1 MKILH
6 ICTTDRGGAAA
17 AALRL
22 HQALLQ
28 QGADS
33 NFVVLKQFKPEIPQS
48 FVFRNDFF
56 LNRINNFWN
65 RLLKQTHWHW
75 ERHLLR
81 GQSVDYELF
90 TLPNSCFDLSKSK
103 IFREADIIHLHWVSG
118 FVDYTDFFT
127 NTSKSIVWTLHD
139 TNAFTGGCHYTSTC
153 TQFETACQVCPQ
165 LQGTKQP
172 FLAKENFQIK
182 EKALETVRNMA
193 IVAPSKWLVS
203 LSQKSRLLGRFEHF
217 HVPYSLD
224 LEVFKPYS
232 QAEARQK
239 LGLPLDAKILLF
251 VAQDV
256 SNQRKGFHLLSEA
269 LQILQKKE
277 NILVCTI
284 GKKTNLEIKN
294 LTIKD
299 LGFINSLQTMAEAY
313 SAADVF
319 VIPSLEDNLPNTVL
333 ESLACGTPVIGF
345 PIGGIADMVKHHEN
359 GLLAEAVSAES
370 LAETIEVFFEKEF
383 DKTEIRKDAEIRYA
397 HTVQAKA
404 YLEIYGGIRRD

>member
-33 NFVVLKQFKPEIPQS
+33 NFLVLKQFKPETPQS
-48 FVFRNDFF
+48 FVFRSDFF

-75 ERHLLR
+75 ERHLLK
-81 GQSVDYELF
+81 GQSADNELF
-90 TLPNSCFDLSKSK
+90 TLPTSWFDLSKSQ
-103 IFREADIIHLHWVSG
+103 IFQEADIIHLHWVSG
-118 FVDYTDFFT
+118 FVDYANFFT
-127 NTSKSIVWTLHD
+127 NCSKSTVWTLHD
-139 TNAFTGGCHYTSTC
+139 TNAFTGGCHYTGTC
-153 TQFETACQVCPQ
+153 KQFETACQICPQ

-172 FLAKENFQIK
+172 FLAKKNFQIK
-182 EKALETVRNMA
+182 EKAFETVRKMT
-193 IVAPSKWLVS
+193 IVAPSKWLVG

-232 QAEARQK
+232 QAESRQK
-239 LGLPLDAKILLF
+239 LGLPLNKKILLF

-256 SNQRKGFHLLSEA
+256 SNPRKGFHLLSEA

-277 NILVCTI
+277 DMMVCTI
-284 GKKTNLEIKN
+284 GKKTNLEINN
-294 LTIKD
+294 LIIKD
-299 LGFINSLQTMAEAY
+299 LGFITNLQTMAEAY

-345 PIGGIADMVKHHEN
+345 PIGGIADMVKNEVN
-359 GLLAEAVSAES
+359 GLLAKEVSGES
-370 LAETIEVFFEKEF
+370 LTKTIEVFFEKEF
-383 DKTEIRKDAEIRYA
+383 DKTKIRKDAEIRYA

-404 YLEIYGGIRRD
+404 YLEIYNKMGF

>member
-33 NFVVLKQFKPEIPQS
+33 NFLVLKQFKPEIPKS

-75 ERHLLR
+75 ERYLLK
-81 GQSVDYELF
+81 GQSADYELF
-90 TLPNSCFDLSKSK
+90 TSPNSWFDLSKSK
-103 IFREADIIHLHWVSG
+103 IFQEADIIHLHWVSG
-118 FVDYTDFFT
+118 FVDYAHFFT
-127 NTSKSIVWTLHD
+127 NCSKSVVWTLHD
-139 TNAFTGGCHYTSTC
+139 TNAFTGGCHYTGTC
-153 TQFETACQVCPQ
+153 TQFETACQICPQ

-172 FLAKENFQIK
+172 FLAKTNFQIK
-182 EKALETVRNMA
+182 QKALDTVKKMA
-193 IVAPSKWLVS
+193 IVAPSKWLVG
-203 LSQKSRLLGRFEHF
+203 LSQKSLLLGRFPHF

-224 LEVFKPYS
+224 LEVFKPYP

-239 LGLPLDAKILLF
+239 LGLPLDKKIILF

-256 SNQRKGFHLLSEA
+256 ANKRKGFHLLAEA

-277 NILVCTI
+277 NIVVCTI
-284 GKKTNLEIKN
+284 GKKTNLEINN
-294 LTIKD
+294 LIIKD

-319 VIPSLEDNLPNTVL
+319 IIPSLEDNLPNTVL

-345 PIGGIADMVKHHEN
+345 PIGGIADMVKDSEN
-359 GLLAEAVSAES
+359 GLLAKEVSARI
-370 LAETIEVFFEKEF
+370 LAQTIEIFFEREF
-383 DKTEIRKDAEIRYA
+383 DKIKIRKDAQIRYA
-397 HTVQAKA
+397 HGVQARA
-404 YLEIYGGIRRD
+404 YLEIYEKIK